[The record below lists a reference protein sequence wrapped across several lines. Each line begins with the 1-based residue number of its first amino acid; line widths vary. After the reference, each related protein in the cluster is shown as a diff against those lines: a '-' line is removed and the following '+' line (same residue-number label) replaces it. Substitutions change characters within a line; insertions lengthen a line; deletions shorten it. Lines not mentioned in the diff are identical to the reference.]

1 MLNLLQVISG
11 VVHLAGWYFVELQIS
26 VDLIVKNPK
35 RYSTNLYVGV
45 FKLSPLL
52 HTSVAIP
59 GLNLTR
65 LKIVIIWNMFQS
77 LLAYL
82 KEHRR
87 LVQSTPSRL
96 IGKTFQVEDTK
107 YARSPNS
114 NSDEMTLISDEMPE
128 FLIFVLLCKYSSLT
142 NGLQVRTAP
151 VDDDRGWAVWLASL
165 PPTGGG
171 LCNGSWR
178 LKSYMW

>member
-1 MLNLLQVISG
+1 
-11 VVHLAGWYFVELQIS
+11 
-26 VDLIVKNPK
+26 
-35 RYSTNLYVGV
+35 
-45 FKLSPLL
+45 
-52 HTSVAIP
+52 
-59 GLNLTR
+59 
-65 LKIVIIWNMFQS
+65 MFQS

-114 NSDEMTLISDEMPE
+114 NSDEMTLISDEMPQ
-128 FLIFVLLCKYSSLT
+128 FLIFLLLCKYSSLT

-151 VDDDRGWAVWLASL
+151 VDDDRGWAV
-165 PPTGGG
+165 
-171 LCNGSWR
+171 
-178 LKSYMW
+178 

>member
-65 LKIVIIWNMFQS
+65 LKIVII
-77 LLAYL
+77 
-82 KEHRR
+82 
-87 LVQSTPSRL
+87 
-96 IGKTFQVEDTK
+96 
-107 YARSPNS
+107 
-114 NSDEMTLISDEMPE
+114 
-128 FLIFVLLCKYSSLT
+128 
-142 NGLQVRTAP
+142 
-151 VDDDRGWAVWLASL
+151 
-165 PPTGGG
+165 
-171 LCNGSWR
+171 
-178 LKSYMW
+178 